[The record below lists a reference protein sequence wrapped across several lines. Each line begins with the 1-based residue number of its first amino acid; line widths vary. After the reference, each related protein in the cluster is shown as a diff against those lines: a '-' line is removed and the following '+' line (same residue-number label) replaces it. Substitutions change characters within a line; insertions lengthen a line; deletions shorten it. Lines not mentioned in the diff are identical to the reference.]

1 MKEYTGR
8 VMSFGT
14 GILYGKSS
22 KEKLNIRITTELE
35 LVGVSEYL
43 PYDIQQ
49 IHFYKYQGY
58 NIMKNI
64 VFQENQS
71 APKIE
76 VNDCNSCTGHSRH
89 IEIKYFQVKKVD
101 KKKVEIQYCPTHL
114 MLADFFTNPLQ

>member
-43 PYDIQQ
+43 PYDI
-49 IHFYKYQGY
+49 
-58 NIMKNI
+58 
-64 VFQENQS
+64 
-71 APKIE
+71 
-76 VNDCNSCTGHSRH
+76 
-89 IEIKYFQVKKVD
+89 
-101 KKKVEIQYCPTHL
+101 
-114 MLADFFTNPLQ
+114 